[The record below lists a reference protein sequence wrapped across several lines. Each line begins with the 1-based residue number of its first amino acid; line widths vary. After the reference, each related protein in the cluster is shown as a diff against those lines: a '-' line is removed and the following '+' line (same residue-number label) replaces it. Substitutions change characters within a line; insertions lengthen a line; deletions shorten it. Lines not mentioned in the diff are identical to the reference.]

1 MVPSLRIALSPDSLI
16 FSDRGAWGRGY
27 TYRLHLLAIAV
38 QHVTISFFL
47 FVATILVVIV
57 DMVQA
62 SHSVNQMNSMTHLSH
77 AQVSCTYHTST
88 VLVSRNKKN
97 KRPHVCAKFVIMKGL
112 ILRSA
117 TS

>member
-1 MVPSLRIALSPDSLI
+1 MSHEFSILQLARHCNILSIIMSRYICIL
-16 FSDRGAWGRGY
+16 
-27 TYRLHLLAIAV
+27 
-38 QHVTISFFL
+38 
-47 FVATILVVIV
+47 VATIPVVIV

-88 VLVSRNKKN
+88 VLFSGNKKN